1 MDSSAQIKELMIRS
15 GISIDMMETA
25 SANNRS
31 SYGSLLPEHVPRST
45 SLDGGIQLKKANGT
59 GREDD
64 RAGLMR
70 HSNL

>member
-1 MDSSAQIKELMIRS
+1 MIRS
-15 GISIDMMETA
+15 GLSIDMMETA
-25 SANNRS
+25 SANTNRS
-31 SYGSLLPEHVPRST
+31 SYGNLTPEHVPRST
-45 SLDGGIQLKKANGT
+45 SLDEGIQLKKADGT